1 MIIEGVVVHGD
12 HLGRTLW
19 FPTANIPVDP
29 GTCDAVTSL
38 CTVNYNG
45 QHYPAVGTYL
55 PHKWVYEVHLLDF
68 DGDLYGQSLIVK
80 IGDTL
85 RPNQKF
91 DSLTAL
97 KEQITQDV
105 IRARSLFVR
114 P

>member
-1 MIIEGVVVHGD
+1 M
-12 HLGRTLW
+12 
-19 FPTANIPVDP
+19 
-29 GTCDAVTSL
+29 
-38 CTVNYNG
+38 
-45 QHYPAVGTYL
+45 
-55 PHKWVYEVHLLDF
+55 YEVHLLDF